1 MLDVIDLHKQF
12 RLYDRPIDRLK
23 EALTRRPRHRLHQAL
38 KGVSFRVAP
47 GETLGVIGRNGAGK
61 STLLKIVT
69 GVAMPDAGR
78 VVADGRT
85 TGLLELGTGFN
96 MALTGRQNIIANGL
110 MLGLS
115 RREIDAR
122 MDAIIDFAELSG
134 FIDEPVR
141 TYSSGMIMRLGFAS
155 AIHAEPRCFVVDEAL
170 SVGDAHFQQKCMR
183 RIREFQ
189 AAGGS
194 ILFVSHDLNAVK
206 MLCDRAVVL
215 EAGQVVAETTP
226 EDAVNHYN
234 RLIAGQEEA
243 SERQAA
249 AFEDAFGYGSGAAR
263 VVEAELAGEESGA
276 TTVSSGEWLTI
287 RLQLRAERSVPDLTC
302 GILLRDRFGQDI
314 YGVNTHYLEAPLALA
329 PGEGAELRFRL
340 RAELAAGDYTVTVAL
355 HSAENHLENCYHWCD
370 NLLRLAVAGVR
381 EHVFS
386 GVCRLP
392 TECDQQRLPV
402 PPGAGDPADQL
413 ESANG

>member
-1 MLDVIDLHKQF
+1 MLEVINLHKQF

-23 EALTRRPRHRLHQAL
+23 EAISRRPRHRLYQAL
-38 KGVSFRVAP
+38 KGVSFQVAP

-61 STLLKIVT
+61 STLLKIIT
-69 GVAMPDAGR
+69 GVAMPDQGQ
-78 VVADGRT
+78 VLADGPT

-122 MDAIIDFAELSG
+122 MDAIVDFAELSA

-141 TYSSGMIMRLGFAS
+141 TYSSGMIMRLGFSS
-155 AIHAEPRCFVVDEAL
+155 AIHAEPHCFVVDEAL

-183 RIREFQ
+183 RIRDFQ
-189 AAGGS
+189 AGGGS

-206 MLCDRAVVL
+206 MLCNRAVVL
-215 EAGQVVAETTP
+215 EQGEVVTETTP
-226 EDAVNHYN
+226 EAAVNHYN
-234 RLIAGQEEA
+234 RLVAGQEEDA
-243 SERQAA
+243 ERNAA

-263 VVEAELAGEESGA
+263 VVEAELAGEDSGA
-276 TTVSSGEWLTI
+276 TTVTSGEWLII
-287 RLQLRAERSVPDLTC
+287 RLEVCADRPVPDLTC

-314 YGVNTHYLEAPLALA
+314 YGVNTHYLDSQLDLN
-329 PGEGAELRFRL
+329 PGDSAELRFRL

-370 NLLRLAVAGVR
+370 NLLRLSVAGVR
-381 EHVFS
+381 ENLFS

-392 TECDQQRLPV
+392 TECHQQRLAAKSPTDAH
-402 PPGAGDPADQL
+402 PDQM